1 MHAMGTTPSTSPL
14 YDTFARAPVAFVRG
28 EGVWLEATDG
38 RRYMDFAGGI
48 AVSSLGHAHPAM
60 VKALTDQAGK
70 LWHVSNLFRIP
81 EQEALG
87 ERLVALTFADKVFF
101 GNTGAEAME
110 CAIKTVRR
118 YHYVSGHPEKTRFI
132 TFAGAFHG
140 RTLAT
145 LAATGNPKYMEG
157 MGPFPEGFDQ
167 VPLGDIK
174 AVEAAIT
181 PETAAIL
188 IEPVQGEGGIRLVSG
203 QFLRDLRALC
213 DKHGLLL
220 VFDEVQ
226 CGMGRTGKLFAYEWS
241 GVAPD
246 VMAVAKGLGGGFPVG
261 ACLATAEAAKGMTL
275 GIHGTTFG
283 GNPLAMTVAKAALDI
298 ISREEFLEHVQ
309 RAGLYLKQRLAS
321 VIDAHPSVVAEVRGE
336 GLLAGIRCVVPNGE
350 VVTALRDNGVLS
362 AAAGDNVVRLLPPLT
377 VSESEIDEAVR
388 RIEAALAEIERAGKP
403 AATAG

>member
-1 MHAMGTTPSTSPL
+1 
-14 YDTFARAPVAFVRG
+14 
-28 EGVWLEATDG
+28 
-38 RRYMDFAGGI
+38 
-48 AVSSLGHAHPAM
+48 
-60 VKALTDQAGK
+60 
-70 LWHVSNLFRIP
+70 
-81 EQEALG
+81 
-87 ERLVALTFADKVFF
+87 
-101 GNTGAEAME
+101 
-110 CAIKTVRR
+110 
-118 YHYVSGHPEKTRFI
+118 
-132 TFAGAFHG
+132 
-140 RTLAT
+140 
-145 LAATGNPKYMEG
+145 
-157 MGPFPEGFDQ
+157 
-167 VPLGDIK
+167 
-174 AVEAAIT
+174 
-181 PETAAIL
+181 
-188 IEPVQGEGGIRLVSG
+188 VQGEGGIRLVSG

-283 GNPLAMTVAKAALDI
+283 GNPLAMTVAKTALDI
-298 ISREEFLEHVQ
+298 ISREEFLEHVR

-377 VSESEIDEAVR
+377 MSESEIDEAVR
-388 RIEAALAEIERAGKP
+388 RIEAALVEIERAGKP
-403 AATAG
+403 AAKAG